1 MRRPTLFLA
10 FWLLGSLVLAFIVVP
25 LLSLVAAP
33 GLTGL
38 LRAAAMPDVRA
49 AIALSLGAAFVAALF
64 AAAFG
69 VPLAYVLARSAFSG
83 KGVVEAVV
91 DLPLTVPHTVAGI
104 ALLLAFGREGVLGE
118 PAAAWFG
125 LRFWGT
131 FAGIVVAML
140 FVSLPYA
147 VNAARIGFEEAIVDD
162 FKGINDSCGHV
173 IGDQLL
179 VGIARRLELVT
190 RASDTICRLG
200 SDQFL
205 YLAEGMDSPEQAEEV
220 AARLLEVLIEPF
232 TFSGLVIE
240 QHATI
245 GLVVCEG
252 ENASTSGCI
261 QEADVALYE
270 AKKNRKG
277 GYLPF
282 SAKMHEEALK
292 RFSLIQEL
300 RQALHGGELAM
311 HYQPIVNLV
320 TNEVLGFEALMRW
333 HHPVQGWIPPDVFIP
348 LAEQSE
354 LIIDLGAFALNE
366 ALRAAS
372 TWRWANAS
380 SAPPYV
386 SVNFSAH
393 QFHDRGLIEG
403 IESALERHGVPPE
416 RLIVEITESVALHD
430 AAET

>member
-49 AIALSLGAAFVAALF
+49 AIALSLF

-147 VNAARIGFEEAIVDD
+147 VNAARIGFEEAIDPHLEKVARTLGAGPWRV
-162 FKGINDSCGHV
+162 FTR
-173 IGDQLL
+173 
-179 VGIARRLELVT
+179 IALP
-190 RASDTICRLG
+190 
-200 SDQFL
+200 
-205 YLAEGMDSPEQAEEV
+205 LAWRGVM
-220 AARLLEVLIEPF
+220 
-232 TFSGLVIE
+232 
-240 QHATI
+240 
-245 GLVVCEG
+245 
-252 ENASTSGCI
+252 
-261 QEADVALYE
+261 ADVTLTFARAISEFAAVALLAYYPMTAPIKVYE
-270 AKKNRKG
+270 
-277 GYLPF
+277 LF
-282 SAKMHEEALK
+282 L
-292 RFSLIQEL
+292 RFGLDDATGAAVLFLGIVLLLFVAL
-300 RQALHGGELAM
+300 RQFAYGRGGSR
-311 HYQPIVNLV
+311 
-320 TNEVLGFEALMRW
+320 GFGR
-333 HHPVQGWIPPDVFIP
+333 
-348 LAEQSE
+348 
-354 LIIDLGAFALNE
+354 
-366 ALRAAS
+366 
-372 TWRWANAS
+372 
-380 SAPPYV
+380 
-386 SVNFSAH
+386 
-393 QFHDRGLIEG
+393 
-403 IESALERHGVPPE
+403 
-416 RLIVEITESVALHD
+416 
-430 AAET
+430 